1 MMTNY
6 DMVLCV
12 LWIQFGDIV
21 GGRFCKIQ
29 SSWKKLWDRDDLV
42 HHGSSDVQKT
52 TWDHAIHIEL
62 I

>member
-42 HHGSSDVQKT
+42 HHGSSDV
-52 TWDHAIHIEL
+52 
-62 I
+62 